1 MSLKMTKLISLFTT
15 IFLMGCSLVGI
26 RTAEEPHYQVLQDY
40 GNIQI
45 RQYPPILIAQTEI
58 TGNYDNSGNQ
68 GFRRLA
74 GYIFGKNQSQQQIT
88 MTTPVIQ
95 EKQSAEQIAM
105 TAPVLQQQFGDKWYM
120 AFVLPNNYTLA
131 TAPIP
136 NDSAIKLVEM
146 PSKKLAVLSYTGVI
160 SEQSIK
166 EKSIEL
172 QSWLTQ
178 QKYTMISPAQSAAY
192 DPPWT
197 LPFLRRNEIHIE
209 IK

>member
-178 QKYTMISPAQSAAY
+178 QKYTMINPAQSAAY

>member
-15 IFLMGCSLVGI
+15 ILLTGCSLVGI
-26 RTAEEPHYQVLQDY
+26 RTAEEPNYQVLQDY

-58 TGNYDNSGNQ
+58 IGNYDASGRQ
-68 GFRRLA
+68 GFKRLA

-105 TAPVLQQQFGDKWYM
+105 TAPVLQQQSGDKWYM

-136 NDSAIKLVEM
+136 DDSAIKLAEI
-146 PSKKLAVLSYTGVI
+146 PSKKLAVLSYTG
-160 SEQSIK
+160 SLNEQIIK
-166 EKSIEL
+166 EKSTQLE
-172 QSWLTQ
+172 SWLSDHKFILTN
-178 QKYTMISPAQSAAY
+178 SAQSAAY

-209 IK
+209 IQ

>member
-1 MSLKMTKLISLFTT
+1 MTKLISILTT
-15 IFLMGCSLVGI
+15 VMLTGCSLVGI
-26 RTAEEPHYQVLQDY
+26 RTAEEPNYRVLQDY

-45 RQYPPILIAQTEI
+45 RQYPPILVAQTEI
-58 TGNYDNSGNQ
+58 TGDYHSSGNQ

-74 GYIFGKNQSQQQIT
+74 GYIFGKNQSQQQIS

-95 EKQSAEQIAM
+95 EIQTTEQIAM
-105 TAPVLQQQFGDKWYM
+105 TAPVLQQQTGDKWYM
-120 AFVLPNNYTLA
+120 AFVLPDSYTLA

-136 NDSAIKLVEM
+136 VDPAIKLAEM
-146 PSKKLAVLSYTGVI
+146 PSKKLAVLSYTGGL
-160 SEQSIK
+160 SEQRIK
-166 EKSIEL
+166 EKSTEL
-172 QSWLTQ
+172 TSWLTEHN
-178 QKYTMISPAQSAAY
+178 YMLLNPAQSAAY